1 MSHFLFEA
9 AFEENLCEAQSVR
22 CRRLEQHT
30 NSAVGPSS
38 IPDIHQIHSDQ
49 LCTSYISRSS
59 ASQDVCL
66 RRTCIQI
73 MKTLYVAHTL
83 RARAHIIVIA
93 HTQTHRKNV
102 LSLDILEENDE

>member
-1 MSHFLFEA
+1 M
-9 AFEENLCEAQSVR
+9 
-22 CRRLEQHT
+22 
-30 NSAVGPSS
+30 
-38 IPDIHQIHSDQ
+38 
-49 LCTSYISRSS
+49 
-59 ASQDVCL
+59 
-66 RRTCIQI
+66 QI